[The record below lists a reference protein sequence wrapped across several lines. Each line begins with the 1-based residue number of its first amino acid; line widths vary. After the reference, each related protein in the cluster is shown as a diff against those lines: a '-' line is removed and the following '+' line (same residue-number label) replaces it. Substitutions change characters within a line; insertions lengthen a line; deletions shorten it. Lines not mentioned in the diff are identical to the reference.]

1 MRERLLFSQDF
12 PTGWQTEGG
21 DREREGAARGGEAQV
36 DVGGRAYQEDWEGEG
51 SLGGGDH
58 DDEDDDVIGASEVE
72 VNVEKTMMKMMEFLS
87 ILRKTHH
94 L

>member
-1 MRERLLFSQDF
+1 MPTCPGPCLFSHEC

-36 DVGGRAYQEDWEGEG
+36 DVGGRAYQEVREGER

-58 DDEDDDVIGASEVE
+58 DDENDDVMAP
-72 VNVEKTMMKMMEFLS
+72 
-87 ILRKTHH
+87 RK
-94 L
+94 